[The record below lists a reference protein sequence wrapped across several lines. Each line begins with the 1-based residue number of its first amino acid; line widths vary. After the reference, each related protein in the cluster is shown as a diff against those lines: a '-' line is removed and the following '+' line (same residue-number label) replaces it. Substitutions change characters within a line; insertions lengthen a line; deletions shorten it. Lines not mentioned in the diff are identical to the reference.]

1 MWYNRSMHSYLET
14 LVIHI
19 AIKIQREINV
29 SNGKHKISN
38 MVVLLYISTNNVF
51 FSPRACTRGNKA
63 IISVTLIIVVHVDI
77 EI

>member
-1 MWYNRSMHSYLET
+1 MWYNRRMHSYFEI
-14 LVIHI
+14 LVVHI

-29 SNGKHKISN
+29 SNGKRKTGN

-51 FSPRACTRGNKA
+51 FSPRACARGNKA
-63 IISVTLIIVVHVDI
+63 IISVIVIIVVHVDI